1 MMKSVA
7 KAAFRRIS
15 GRLTRFR
22 RDRRGATAIEFA
34 FLAIPFAMLSFAILE
49 TTISF
54 TAQQV
59 LNNAAD
65 KIGRMYR
72 TGQLTA
78 TSTDEAGFRN
88 IVCGEISIIVGS
100 GCPQLVIDFQNYD
113 EFEDVPREIP
123 HESDGDIDVSEL
135 KYDPGGAAT
144 INNIRLFYRWPV
156 ITDLMKPYMSNLP
169 NNKTLLFASVT
180 WQNEDF

>member
-1 MMKSVA
+1 MMKDIA
-7 KAAFRRIS
+7 KAAFRGKMGTLR
-15 GRLTRFR
+15 GFR

-34 FLAIPFAMLSFAILE
+34 FLALPFAMLSFAILE

-59 LNNAAD
+59 INNAAD

-78 TSTDEAGFRN
+78 TTTDETAFRN
-88 IVCGEISIIVGS
+88 LVCQEISIIVGS
-100 GCPQLVIDFQNYD
+100 GCPQLVYDFQNYE
-113 EFEDVPREIP
+113 EFEDVPLEIP
-123 HESDGDIDVSEL
+123 HDPGSDIDVSDL

-156 ITDLMKPYMSNLP
+156 ITDLMKPYFSNLP
-169 NNKTLLFASVT
+169 NNRTLLFATVT
-180 WQNEDF
+180 WQNEDY